1 MSQSAV
7 QNPEYLT
14 EAPTFQKQEGAGQQH
29 AMKPKP
35 VFDTLYD
42 GSPYKAAGKLEG
54 KTALITGGD
63 SGIGG
68 AVAYLFAL
76 EGADVTIQYLP
87 EEEQD
92 AQNVKAEINKRAPK
106 SNLLLIA
113 ADLKDEQTCKDL
125 VAKHI
130 QHHGGLD
137 TLVLNHGTQYIQDDL
152 SQMSTEQWLNT
163 FSVNLHPHFYI
174 TREALNHLP
183 KGGTITMNS
192 SVNTFKGHP
201 VLVDYTATKGAIVGF
216 ARALNVQVAGDK
228 GIRVNVVAPG
238 PIWTPLI
245 VQSMPKEN
253 QEKFGTN
260 VPMKRAG
267 QPIEVATCFV
277 FLASPDAGYMSGQVL
292 HPNGG
297 SSVA

>member
-1 MSQSAV
+1 MMNNLLRHRISSTFGVTSGLRHSLRKGHISPLLQASIVSSKRTIFLSKPIMSQSAV

-54 KTALITGGD
+54 KKALITGGD

-228 GIRVNVVAPG
+228 GIRVNG
-238 PIWTPLI
+238 
-245 VQSMPKEN
+245 QYD
-253 QEKFGTN
+253 FGISL
-260 VPMKRAG
+260 R
-267 QPIEVATCFV
+267 I
-277 FLASPDAGYMSGQVL
+277 L
-292 HPNGG
+292 
-297 SSVA
+297 